1 MKSKSVIMLLAAAL
15 LSMGVAQAQKTSKS
29 DETVEFK
36 PHVSLQLMG
45 GAGYTVGEVKY
56 MELFSPAA
64 ALNLGWQITPSF
76 GLRFGASGWQGKGHA
91 VYNTIE
97 KYSYNYVQG
106 SLDVVLDLGN
116 LFGGYKHNRGFSP
129 YIFLGGGGAY
139 GFNNGANNV
148 KSVVPAQ
155 YFENLW
161 TNKLISP
168 VGRAGLGADIRISD
182 IVAITIEANANVM
195 SDKFNSKK
203 AANPDFQFNALAG
216 LKINLGKPY
225 KKKAAAP
232 VVVDDSAEREAARLA
247 AEKAAAEKAAAEKA
261 AAEKA
266 AREKAAREAAE
277 KAAREKAARDAA
289 MQKICA
295 FFNLDSA
302 EISTAEA
309 AKLKDYVQWLKENPA
324 VKIAITGYADAQTG
338 RHAHNLKLSET
349 RVKAVKD
356 FLTKAGI
363 APERISS
370 DFKGDTV
377 QPFSENE
384 KNRVVIALVK

>member
-1 MKSKSVIMLLAAAL
+1 MLLAAAL
-15 LSMGVAQAQKTSKS
+15 LSMGVAQAQKVSKS
-29 DETVEFK
+29 DETVVFK
-36 PHVSLQLMG
+36 PHVNLQILG
-45 GAGYTVGEVKY
+45 GAGYTIGEVNY
-56 MELFSPAA
+56 MQLFSPAA

-76 GLRFGASGWQGKGHA
+76 GLRLGASGWQGKGHA
-91 VYNTIE
+91 ITGSVE
-97 KYSYNYVQG
+97 KYSFNYAQG

-129 YIFLGGGGAY
+129 YIFIGGGGLY
-139 GFNNGANNV
+139 GFSNGANNV
-148 KSVVPAQ
+148 KSVVPSE
-155 YFENLW
+155 YFEYLW
-161 TNKLISP
+161 AKRLISP
-168 VGRAGLGADIRISD
+168 VGRAGLGADIRLSD
-182 IVAITIEANANVM
+182 IVAITIEANANVL

-203 AANPDFQFNALAG
+203 AGNPDFQFNALAG

-225 KKKAAAP
+225 KKKAP

-289 MQKICA
+289 MQQICA
-295 FFNLDSA
+295 FFELDSY
-302 EISTAEA
+302 EITAAEA
-309 AKLKDYVQWLKENPA
+309 AKLNDYVQWLKENPA
-324 VKIAITGYADAQTG
+324 VKIAITGYADVQTG
-338 RHAHNLKLSET
+338 RHAHNLKLSEN
-349 RVKAVKD
+349 RVNAVKN
-356 FLTKAGI
+356 FLTNAGI
-363 APERISS
+363 AEDRISS
-370 DFKGDTV
+370 DYKGDTV

>member
-1 MKSKSVIMLLAAAL
+1 MKTKSVIMLLAAAL

-36 PHVSLQLMG
+36 PHVNLQILG
-45 GAGYTVGEVKY
+45 GAGYTIGEVQY
-56 MELFSPAA
+56 MQLFSPAA

-76 GLRFGASGWQGKGHA
+76 GLRFGASGWQGKGH
-91 VYNTIE
+91 VIYTNVE
-97 KYSYNYVQG
+97 KYSFNYAQG
-106 SLDVVLDLGN
+106 SLDIVLDLGN

-129 YIFLGGGGAY
+129 YIFIGGGGVY

-161 TNKLISP
+161 TKNLISP
-168 VGRAGLGADIRISD
+168 VGRAGLGADIRLSD
-182 IVAITIEANANVM
+182 IVAITIEANANVL

-203 AANPDFQFNALAG
+203 ANNPDFQFNALAG

-225 KKKAAAP
+225 RKKAAP

-247 AEKAAAEKAAAEKA
+247 AEKAAAEKAAAERA

-295 FFNLDSA
+295 FFELDSA
-302 EISTAEA
+302 EISVAEA
-309 AKLKDYVQWLKENPA
+309 AKLNDYVQWLKENPA
-324 VKIAITGYADAQTG
+324 AKIAITGYADAQTG
-338 RHAHNLKLSET
+338 RHAHNMKLSES
-349 RVKAVKD
+349 RVNAVKN

-363 APERISS
+363 AEDRIAS
-370 DFKGDTV
+370 DYKGDTV